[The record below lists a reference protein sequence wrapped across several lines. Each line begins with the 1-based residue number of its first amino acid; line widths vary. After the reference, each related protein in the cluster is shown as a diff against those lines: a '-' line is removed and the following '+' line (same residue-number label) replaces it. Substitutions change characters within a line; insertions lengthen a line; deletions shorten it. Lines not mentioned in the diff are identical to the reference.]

1 MLTSLLHSI
10 PEYPAISYQPASH
23 SRRGDPTSLFP
34 TTLALRVAVRGENGL
49 LTLQAMRIA
58 PGIGSEELVHKVL
71 LVCGAGN
78 RSQTMNQRL
87 LDILLL
93 RRIVI
98 CNVVLSVVGAT
109 RSHGPHDMPFSLP

>member
-23 SRRGDPTSLFP
+23 SRRVDPTSLFP
-34 TTLALRVAVRGENGL
+34 TTLAIRVAVRGENGL

-58 PGIGSEELVHKVL
+58 PGIRSEELVHQLL
-71 LVCGAGN
+71 LVRGAGN
-78 RSQTMNQRL
+78 CSQTMNQRL
-87 LDILLL
+87 LDILLM